1 MRWII
6 IAALTVMAACQPED
20 VAPVTDTATS
30 KVDQACVSQGGQMIV
45 GGFGQLICQ
54 TPTPDAGASCVSS
67 ADCTGHCLA
76 EGQVY
81 TPMTPYFG
89 CYETFENGQTATLC
103 VD

>member
-30 KVDQACVSQGGQMIV
+30 RLIKLYVTKGQMIV

-54 TPTPDAGASCVSS
+54 TPTPDAGASFVSS
-67 ADCTGHCLA
+67 ADCTGHCLV
-76 EGQVY
+76 EGQVC
-81 TPMTPYFG
+81 TPIDPIFWM
-89 CYETFENGQTATLC
+89 L
-103 VD
+103 

>member
-6 IAALTVMAACQPED
+6 IAAFAVLLACQPEN
-20 VAPVTDTATS
+20 VASVNDTDMS

-76 EGQVY
+76 EGHVC
-81 TPMTPYFG
+81 TPLTPYFG
-89 CYETFENGQTATLC
+89 CYETFENGQTLTLC